1 MALSV
6 SPAANTRKTGF
17 EKAERQKGTTDQFIT
32 DSIAAPES

>member
-17 EKAERQKGTTDQFIT
+17 EKVERQKGTTDPFIT
-32 DSIAAPES
+32 DSTAALES